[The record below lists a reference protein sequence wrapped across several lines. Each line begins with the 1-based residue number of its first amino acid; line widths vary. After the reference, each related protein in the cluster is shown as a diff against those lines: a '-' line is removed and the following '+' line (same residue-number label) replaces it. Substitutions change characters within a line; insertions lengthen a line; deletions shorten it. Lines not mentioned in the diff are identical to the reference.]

1 MKAVFLV
8 LLWCIVVFM
17 SMFTL
22 YKIVPPDTQYDFAEF
37 FEIYGDEKIMD
48 FVLYIFFGMAIFIAS
63 VITLSLY
70 LLIRKR

>member
-1 MKAVFLV
+1 MKAAFLV
-8 LLWCIVVFM
+8 LFWCIVVFL

-22 YKIVPPDTQYDFAEF
+22 YKIIPPETQYDFAEL

>member
-1 MKAVFLV
+1 MKAAFLV
-8 LLWCIVVFM
+8 LLWCIVVFL

-22 YKIVPPDTQYDFAEF
+22 YKIIPPETQYDFAELF
-37 FEIYGDEKIMD
+37 KIYGDEKIMD
-48 FVLYIFFGMAIFIAS
+48 FVLYIFFGMSIFIAS

>member
-1 MKAVFLV
+1 MKAAFLV
-8 LLWCIVVFM
+8 LLWCIVVFL

-22 YKIVPPDTQYDFAEF
+22 YKIVPPDTQYDFAELC
-37 FEIYGDEKIMD
+37 EIYGDEKIMD